1 MTEAS
6 YHMLKVLSFCDR
18 EKALPPSNSRADFS
32 DGKKCKMKLSGVSIF
47 CEYAKNKLL
56 VTSRSRSRTPPRI

>member
-1 MTEAS
+1 MLAGKRVSCHHSATGSSKNAVVTEAS

-32 DGKKCKMKLSGVSIF
+32 AGKKKK
-47 CEYAKNKLL
+47 
-56 VTSRSRSRTPPRI
+56 